1 MKKETFITAIVFL
14 GVGFLAGFAFNAHRN
29 SVQRQRAT
37 AQSAVASPATDPAG
51 ATANSSS
58 ASASSAAVGGSSD
71 LGAQLPKGHP
81 PVNDAEVIQFF
92 KDAATQRPQDPAPR
106 LKLADFF
113 YDRRNFNEAI
123 TWYQQALA
131 LDPADA
137 DARTDM
143 ATCFFNLG
151 RAQEAVSQLH
161 QALKS
166 DPRHEPTLFNLV
178 VVNMDGTHDFSA
190 AAQALSELK
199 AINPGYPGLGELE
212 QALGTATAQ
221 ASGQPGPAP
230 AAAR

>member
-1 MKKETFITAIVFL
+1 MFL

-29 SVQRQRAT
+29 SIERARAK
-37 AQSAVASPATDPAG
+37 AQSAMAASATDPGGSAE
-51 ATANSSS
+51 SSS
-58 ASASSAAVGGSSD
+58 GASQPSAAASGPAD

-81 PVNDAEVIQFF
+81 AVSDAEVIQFF
-92 KDAATQRPQDPAPR
+92 KDAAVQRPQDPAPR
-106 LKLADFF
+106 LKLADFL

-131 LDPADA
+131 LDPGDA

-143 ATCFFNLG
+143 ATCLFNVG
-151 RAQEAVSQLH
+151 RAQEALNQLH

-178 VVNMDGTHDFSA
+178 VVNMDGTHDFRA
-190 AAQALSELK
+190 ATQALDELK

-212 QALGTATAQ
+212 QALGTARGETK
-221 ASGQPGPAP
+221 GQPGGAGTS
-230 AAAR
+230 AR